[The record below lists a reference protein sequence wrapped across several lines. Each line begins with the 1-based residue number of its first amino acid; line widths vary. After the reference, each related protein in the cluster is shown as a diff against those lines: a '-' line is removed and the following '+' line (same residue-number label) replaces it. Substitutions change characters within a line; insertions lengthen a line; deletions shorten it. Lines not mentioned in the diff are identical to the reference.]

1 MECLIVDDNKVAIV
15 LLKQLLEKT
24 GKITIAGECEDA
36 ISAHSFLQKKNIDL
50 LFLDIEM
57 PEMSGLEL
65 LKMLP
70 ERPLT
75 ILTTAK
81 ENYAVEAFEL
91 NIVDYLVKPFSLAR
105 VMQAID
111 KASELL
117 NNKNSRITTESSD
130 KYLFIKDN
138 KSIKK
143 VDVDEILYLEAK
155 GDYVRIQVADGSF
168 IVHSTLKTFEDK
180 FQPGKFLRVHRSY
193 VIAVDK
199 IDHIEDR
206 TAYIRS
212 HPIPISISYKDV
224 LLQNLNLL

>member
-24 GKITIAGECEDA
+24 GKVTIVGECEDA
-36 ISAHSFLQKKNIDL
+36 ISANDFLQRKNVDI
-50 LFLDIEM
+50 LFLDVEM

-70 ERPLT
+70 DRPLT

-81 ENYAVEAFEL
+81 EGYAVEAFEL
-91 NIVDYLVKPFSLAR
+91 NVVDYLVKPFSLSR
-105 VMQAID
+105 VIQAVD
-111 KASELL
+111 KARELL
-117 NNKNSRITTESSD
+117 SHKNSRITTESSD
-130 KYLFIKDN
+130 KILFIKDN

-143 VDVDEILYLEAK
+143 LEVDEILYLEAK
-155 GDYVRIQVADGSF
+155 GDYVRIQVTGSSF
-168 IVHSTLKTFEDK
+168 VVHSTLKTFEDR
-180 FQPGKFLRVHRSY
+180 FPPGKFLRVHRSY

-199 IDHIEDR
+199 IDYIEDR
-206 TAYIRS
+206 TAYIRGQA
-212 HPIPISISYKDV
+212 IPISGSYKDA